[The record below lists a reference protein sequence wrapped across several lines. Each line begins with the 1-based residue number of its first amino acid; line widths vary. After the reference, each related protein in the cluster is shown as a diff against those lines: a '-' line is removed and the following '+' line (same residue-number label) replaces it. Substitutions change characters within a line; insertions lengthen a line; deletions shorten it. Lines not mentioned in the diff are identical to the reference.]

1 MILGRPSV
9 NILGAIVSTPYLVLK
24 FPVSPTEVGVIHAN
38 QKEAR
43 RCYHESLGKKKRK
56 EIEIEGTQEAH
67 VVETD
72 QNKNMSIGDLDPREE
87 KKGEARAQR

>member
-1 MILGRPSV
+1 MNLWG
-9 NILGAIVSTPYLVLK
+9 
-24 FPVSPTEVGVIHAN
+24 
-38 QKEAR
+38 
-43 RCYHESLGKKKRK
+43 KKRK